1 MNFQFFEAVLLS
13 LSILLQGCS
22 SPLPIKQKLKLPI
35 TYAPAAV
42 KNTISQCVRS
52 SCKKQSPFSVWVIR
66 SKYLN
71 CKCLLYKLTW
81 PLRIAPE
88 ICGAKN
94 PIMFPTELVIPIKV
108 PANLGAI
115 SSWLQVTAL
124 KLKPLMPKV
133 AQSKTTTRYRW
144 QPTKWSIHKQIAG
157 GINAENGFCFVSK
170 FNWILKNIHELVTTL
185 FHEFILLHCEF
196 SYNFLLTMR
205 SDKKNDSIC
214 LLKFKTWN
222 SWNLVFSEQLDI

>member
-1 MNFQFFEAVLLS
+1 M
-13 LSILLQGCS
+13 LQGCS

-157 GINAENGFCFVSK
+157 GINAENVFLYQNV
-170 FNWILKNIHELVTTL
+170 I
-185 FHEFILLHCEF
+185 EFWKIYMSWSPHYF
-196 SYNFLLTMR
+196 TNSYSPLTPDR
-205 SDKKNDSIC
+205 PQVKRPPPSLQI
-214 LLKFKTWN
+214 T
-222 SWNLVFSEQLDI
+222 

>member
-1 MNFQFFEAVLLS
+1 MCIE
-13 LSILLQGCS
+13 LSIFWG
-22 SPLPIKQKLKLPI
+22 SPFV
-35 TYAPAAV
+35 TFNSAPGLFLTATHQT
-42 KNTISQCVRS
+42 KTQTTNHIRSS
-52 SCKKQSPFSVWVIR
+52 SCKKYNFPMCSIFLQKKSPFSAWEIR
-66 SKYLN
+66 STYLN
-71 CKCLLYKLTW
+71 WECLLYKLTW

-157 GINAENGFCFVSK
+157 GINAENVFFCIKIWLNFERYTWP
-170 FNWILKNIHELVTTL
+170 FY
-185 FHEFILLHCEF
+185 LL
-196 SYNFLLTMR
+196 
-205 SDKKNDSIC
+205 DS
-214 LLKFKTWN
+214 
-222 SWNLVFSEQLDI
+222 

>member
-1 MNFQFFEAVLLS
+1 MFNPFYYCVLNFQLFEAVLLS

-22 SPLPIKQKLKLPI
+22 SPLPIKQNSKLPI

-42 KNTISQCVRS
+42 KKTISQCVRS
-52 SCKKQSPFSVWVIR
+52 SCKKNVLLVYERYVHSS
-66 SKYLN
+66 YLN
-71 CKCLLYKLTW
+71 WKCLLYKLTW

-88 ICGAKN
+88 ICGARN

-133 AQSKTTTRYRW
+133 AQSKTTTRYLW
-144 QPTKWSIHKQIAG
+144 QPTKWSIHKQTAG
-157 GINAENGFCFVSK
+157 GINAENVFCIK
-170 FNWILKNIHELVTTL
+170 I
-185 FHEFILLHCEF
+185 
-196 SYNFLLTMR
+196 
-205 SDKKNDSIC
+205 
-214 LLKFKTWN
+214 
-222 SWNLVFSEQLDI
+222 